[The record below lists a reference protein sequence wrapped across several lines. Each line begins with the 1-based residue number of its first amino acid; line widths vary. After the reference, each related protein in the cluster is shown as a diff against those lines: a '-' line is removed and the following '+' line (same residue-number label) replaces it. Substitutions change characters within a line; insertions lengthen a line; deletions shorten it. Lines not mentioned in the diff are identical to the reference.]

1 MVGAIA
7 TTLLA
12 GARMPAGAT
21 SNMERKVPKATAD
34 RVAARQGAGCQKFAS
49 LPAEGK
55 VFFLDIPFYRTPL
68 FGPSVSKVTRGVA
81 PAQRRREQCRVFW
94 PSRHKGREEKGV
106 GKEKRESKN
115 AKQF

>member
-12 GARMPAGAT
+12 SAKMPAGAT
-21 SNMERKVPKATAD
+21 SNMKRKVPRATQD
-34 RVAARQGAGCQKFAS
+34 RVAARQGAGCQKLAP

-68 FGPSVSKVTRGVA
+68 SSAFSRPKLRGVA
-81 PAQRRREQCRVFW
+81 PASSCVPHEVLW
-94 PSRHKGREEKGV
+94 PRARSFV
-106 GKEKRESKN
+106 M
-115 AKQF
+115 QV